1 MTMASKLP
9 RPVIPTLVALF
20 ILGGWEWFVRSGQ
33 ANELFVPAPSQIVEW
48 FWWALFDEASF
59 KSGQYYV
66 ALKKGVLL
74 PITWVTV
81 RRLVIGFAIGA
92 AVGIPLGALCARV
105 RWVRDTVGV
114 LALGL
119 QTLPSV
125 CWVPLALLWFGIDEK
140 AILFVVVMGTVWAVV
155 IAVQESVLNV
165 QPLYLRAAQTMGS
178 KGLHLWTRVI
188 FPAALPG
195 VLGGM
200 KQGWAFA
207 WRSLMAAEIFVVI
220 IDGFGL
226 GALLN
231 AGRELSRMDQV
242 MGVMAVVMIVGLL
255 ADLIFFSPIESWLR
269 RSRGLER

>member
-1 MTMASKLP
+1 MASKLP
-9 RPVIPTLVALF
+9 RPVIPTLVAILL
-20 ILGGWEWFVRSGQ
+20 LGGWEYFVSAGHIKE
-33 ANELFVPAPSQIVEW
+33 ELLVPAPSSILEW
-48 FWWALFDEASF
+48 FWEALL
-59 KSGQYYV
+59 SGELFS
-66 ALKKGVLL
+66 A
-74 PITWVTV
+74 TWVTM

-92 AVGIPLGALCARV
+92 AIGIPLGALCARV
-105 RWVRDTVGV
+105 RWVRDTVGM

-125 CWVPLALLWFGIDEK
+125 CWVPLALLWFNIDEK
-140 AILFVVVMGTVWAVV
+140 AVIFVVVMGTVWAVV

-165 QPLYLRAAQTMGS
+165 PPLYLRAAQTMGS
-178 KGLHLWTRVI
+178 NGWHLWSRVI

-195 VLGGM
+195 VLSGM

-231 AGRELSRMDQV
+231 AGRELLRMDQV
-242 MGVMAVVMIVGLL
+242 MGVMAVVMLVGLL
-255 ADLIFFSPIESWLR
+255 ADLIFFSPIERWLR